1 MKNRYRFHRISF
13 LLLFL
18 LTICSYSQPFGQAPD
33 ERKSNYDVQH
43 IKIEVKLDLEK
54 KTVDGKVTTS
64 IISAE
69 DDRTSFKV
77 DAAGMNIKSVKGWA
91 LAQTDNPEL
100 AEQFENIK
108 YEYDY
113 KEITIHPL
121 GSIAKGFP

>member
-64 IISAE
+64 ILSAE
-69 DDRTSFKV
+69 DNLTSFKV
-77 DAAGMNIKSVKGWA
+77 DAAGMNKSAPMAHVSSPTRIPR
-91 LAQTDNPEL
+91 L
-100 AEQFENIK
+100 
-108 YEYDY
+108 
-113 KEITIHPL
+113 
-121 GSIAKGFP
+121 